1 VNVPHNRG
9 DSPPIEREITRK
21 LLRDSLG
28 FIRGQS
34 MQEVLEWMQ
43 ETKEGFRTLEF
54 YLTDKRM
61 TLKTTWAAFR
71 RPVAGES
78 WTGVGTVIS
87 LREEHW
93 VAVYV
98 SKRDRTVD
106 YYDLFGKEPPVE
118 VREVL
123 EEVGKRVGAER
134 GSGTNYT
141 LSVSDAKH
149 QWDSVSCGILS
160 LAFLYERQKNR
171 KFIEVTTE
179 RNLTKRMLDLYIR
192 TLFKLS

>member
-1 VNVPHNRG
+1 
-9 DSPPIEREITRK
+9 
-21 LLRDSLG
+21 
-28 FIRGQS
+28 
-34 MQEVLEWMQ
+34 MQGVLEWMQ
-43 ETKEGFRTLEF
+43 KTKERFRTLEF
-54 YLTDKRM
+54 YLTDNRM
-61 TLKTTWAAFR
+61 TLKTTWAAFK

-106 YYDLFGKEPPVE
+106 YYDPFGKEPPMG

-123 EEVGKRVGAER
+123 EEVGKRVGAEW
-134 GSGTNYT
+134 GSGAKYT
-141 LSVSDAKH
+141 LRVS
-149 QWDSVSCGILS
+149 DSVSCGILS

-171 KFIEVTTE
+171 KFMEVTTE